1 MTQRSAP
8 REARSPERGSDR
20 FLIVDDSDDDVT
32 DILSVVLERTRPT
45 VKDQS

>member
-1 MTQRSAP
+1 MTQRATS
-8 REARSPERGSDR
+8 REARSPARGSDR

-45 VKDQS
+45 VKDES